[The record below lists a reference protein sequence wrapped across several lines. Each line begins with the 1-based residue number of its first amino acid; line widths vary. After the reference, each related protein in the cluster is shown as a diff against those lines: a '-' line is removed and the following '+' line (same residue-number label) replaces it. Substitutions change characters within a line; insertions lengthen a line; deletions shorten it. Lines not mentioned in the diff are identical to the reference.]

1 MRAVRLP
8 GRPVWVNGRVV
19 RGEDATLS
27 VFDRGARDGGGIFE
41 TLRVYGGR
49 PFAWRRHMERL
60 VLAAAELGFPV
71 PAAPAELRGGW
82 TRCSKRR
89 A

>member
-1 MRAVRLP
+1 MWIDGRL
-8 GRPVWVNGRVV
+8 V
-19 RGEDATLS
+19 RGEAAAVS

-49 PFAWRRHMERL
+49 PFAWQRHMERL
-60 VLAAAELGFPV
+60 VLSAAELGFPV
-71 PAAPAELRGGW
+71 PAAPAKMREAIDALL
-82 TRCSKRR
+82 